1 MLTCFFLFF
10 QVKSLHDINKRLTE
24 YNTNLQV
31 YNSKLQTD
39 ATVAIEEN
47 MKTKQEKD
55 AIVETLSVVRGSAA
69 ALQTQLD
76 SAKASASWA

>member
-10 QVKSLHDINKRLTE
+10 QIKSLHDINKLLTD

-31 YNSKLQTD
+31 YNSKFHIDD
-39 ATVAIEEN
+39 AVATEEN

-55 AIVETLSVVRGSAA
+55 AIVETLSAVRGSAA
-69 ALQTQLD
+69 ALHT
-76 SAKASASWA
+76 

>member
-1 MLTCFFLFF
+1 MQTCFCHFF
-10 QVKSLHDINKRLTE
+10 QIKSLHDINKRLTK

-55 AIVETLSVVRGSAA
+55 AIVETLSVVQGSVA
-69 ALQTQLD
+69 ALHTQLD
-76 SAKASASWA
+76 SAKASASWV